1 MFELH
6 TKKCIPC
13 EEGTEPLTPE
23 QIREHLKNVNAW
35 NVKPREAATSQ
46 GTTHIE
52 KTLTFVDFRHALGF
66 VNEVGDLAEHEG
78 HHPDLNI
85 HSWNKV
91 TITLSTHS
99 IKGLSEN
106 DFIMATKI
114 DQILK
119 DDVK

>member
-1 MFELH
+1 MSELH

-13 EEGTEPLTPE
+13 EKGSQPLTPE
-23 QIREHLKNVNAW
+23 QVQEHLKNVKSW
-35 NVKPREAATSQ
+35 DVKPETATSQ
-46 GTTHIE
+46 GTTCIQ

-66 VNEVGDLAEHEG
+66 VNEVGDLAEHES

-91 TITLSTHS
+91 KITLSTHS

-106 DFIMATKI
+106 DFIMAAKI
-114 DQILK
+114 DQLLK
-119 DDVK
+119 DSLE